1 MYVVLAFGRL
11 FSMRVRMVCC
21 FRYERQLAHSQCVV
35 GHAYFLFGS
44 RQDLGRRSPAD
55 TGESVPAGRAEK
67 WDSTDPVR
75 GGEK

>member
-1 MYVVLAFGRL
+1 MSVAVALGRF

-21 FRYERQLAHSQCVV
+21 CWYLMQLAQPQCVV
-35 GHAYFLFGS
+35 VHSYFLFGS
-44 RQDLGRRSPAD
+44 RQDLGRRSAAD